1 MCLFLFSVYVCVLH
15 VSVFAAVM
23 ANKVHHY
30 RPWPA
35 LVLYVLSASSPLRML
50 LIYVIILLKN
60 CSGKSMSDK

>member
-1 MCLFLFSVYVCVLH
+1 MCLFATRLFSVY